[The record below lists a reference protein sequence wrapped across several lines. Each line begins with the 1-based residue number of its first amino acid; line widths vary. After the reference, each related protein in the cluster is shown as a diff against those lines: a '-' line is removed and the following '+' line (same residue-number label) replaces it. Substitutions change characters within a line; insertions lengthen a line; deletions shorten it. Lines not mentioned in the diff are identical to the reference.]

1 MQDRALKFDEPVTL
15 VGGGPLDRAMLAEAR
30 AAAPVTIAA
39 DRAADLL
46 TAWGVEPA
54 AVIGDMDSIARPE
67 AWEQGKVPF
76 LHLRE
81 QDSTDFEKCLY
92 SVDAPWFVAA
102 GFTGG
107 RIDHTLAV
115 FHAMLRHP
123 GKPVFLLG
131 EVEAITMLP
140 PRRTVALA
148 LEPRARLSVFPLV
161 PVRGL
166 SSEGLEWPINGL
178 DLAPGAQIGT
188 SNRTV
193 SARVSVSVDGPG
205 ALLIL
210 PRRFLRA
217 LIDGVLS
224 GMGR

>member
-1 MQDRALKFDEPVTL
+1 MQDRPLRFDEPVTL
-15 VGGGPLDRAMLAEAR
+15 VGGGALDRAMLAEAR
-30 AAAPVTIAA
+30 ALAPVTIAA

-46 TAWGVEPA
+46 TGWGVEPA
-54 AVIGDMDSIARPE
+54 AVVGDMDSIARPE
-67 AWEQGKVPF
+67 IWKQGEVPF

-81 QDSTDFEKCLY
+81 QDTTDFEKCLY
-92 SVDAPWFVAA
+92 AIDAPWFLAA

-115 FHAMLRHP
+115 FHAILRHP

-131 EVEAITMLP
+131 EVEVITMLP
-140 PRRTVALA
+140 PRRVIALA
-148 LEPRARLSVFPLV
+148 LEPRARVSVFPLC

-166 SSEGLEWPINGL
+166 SSEGLEWPIDGL

-188 SNRTV
+188 SNRTT
-193 SARVSVSVDGPG
+193 SGRVSLGVDGSG

-217 LIDGVLS
+217 LIDGVLG
-224 GMGR
+224 GMQR